1 MLQAQPLYSSGSPCS
16 LFLIVSTP
24 ASSYHLTK
32 EIISLVTWQP
42 GLVSETQQAGSTSP
56 FPTVMGA
63 IFVYADE
70 QTEYSDFIAFHS
82 PWKAIY

>member
-1 MLQAQPLYSSGSPCS
+1 MTVRLG
-16 LFLIVSTP
+16 
-24 ASSYHLTK
+24 
-32 EIISLVTWQP
+32 
-42 GLVSETQQAGSTSP
+42 SETQQAGSTSP

-63 IFVYADE
+63 IFVCADE